1 MLRGRK
7 EDEDRS
13 GREERDVAGAGM
25 TDILVTSALCRH
37 PHRDHTSRWEGGGAL
52 ETRSVGKTEADNEEH
67 PDTEE
72 KKVLLT
78 TDRRSHPAHLLFL
91 ASDLQL
97 GLLMIELIDL
107 ISRFQSV
114 QSFSYNV

>member
-37 PHRDHTSRWEGGGAL
+37 PHRDHTSR
-52 ETRSVGKTEADNEEH
+52 
-67 PDTEE
+67 
-72 KKVLLT
+72 
-78 TDRRSHPAHLLFL
+78 
-91 ASDLQL
+91 
-97 GLLMIELIDL
+97 
-107 ISRFQSV
+107 
-114 QSFSYNV
+114 